1 MPKSKREVAK
11 PKKGKVERPKAK
23 RAAPKGAKAELK
35 ELPVPT
41 AKTETKAPRNPLL
54 DLLGEYVR
62 YYWEGWRVGTL
73 VEVTK
78 THTRIRPIGGI
89 GSKEKDCI
97 KVPFDSIKRLDE

>member
-1 MPKSKREVAK
+1 MPKSKREVEK
-11 PKKGKVERPKAK
+11 PMKGKPEAKGKLKGKTKTATPK
-23 RAAPKGAKAELK
+23 PS
-35 ELPVPT
+35 PTPT

>member
-1 MPKSKREVAK
+1 MPRPKRVVAE
-11 PKKGKVERPKAK
+11 PKKGKPEAKGKLKGKTKTATPK
-23 RAAPKGAKAELK
+23 PS
-35 ELPVPT
+35 PTPT

-78 THTRIRPIGGI
+78 TQTRIRPIGGI